1 MEFLWLYALNI
12 ILIVVVVFFKR
23 KDPAVA
29 MAWLLCFIFMPVIG
43 PIIYIIFGW
52 GLRERTKKKYIEKT
66 RQSFAFSTKTKHSEA
81 KEEYKFL
88 TDYFKNTSKSI
99 LTGKNSVKTYINA
112 RDKYDDLIRD
122 IKNAKETINL
132 LYFIIHNDEI
142 GKEILT
148 LLTLKAKE
156 GVEVR
161 FLYDGFGSILTPNKA
176 FRALKKTKNA
186 KVSAFLPV
194 NIFSYSLINH
204 RNHRKIA
211 IIDGKI
217 AYLGGMNIGDEYMGQ
232 QKPTPWRDTHLR
244 IIGEAVSEVQ
254 RIFCLD
260 WEFTTGENIK
270 KNSELFFKE
279 PIECEKALPMQIV
292 ASGPDSSC
300 DEVKSGFIKMLY
312 MAKEYVYIQTPYF
325 APDQSFL
332 DAIKTAAETGVDVRL
347 MIPKIPD
354 KKYVYY
360 TTLSYVDELLKSGVK
375 VYLYPGFIH
384 SKTIVSDDSLVS
396 VGTTNI
402 DIRSF
407 TLHFE
412 VNAFIYDSIEA
423 KKHKNIFLKDL
434 EKSNEITKESQKKRG
449 VLNVMKEGFFR
460 LFAPIM

>member
-1 MEFLWLYALNI
+1 MEFLWLYAINI
-12 ILIVVVVFFKR
+12 ILIIVVVFFKR

-43 PIIYIIFGW
+43 PVIYIIFGW
-52 GLRERTKKKYIEKT
+52 GLKKRTKKKYIEKT
-66 RQSFAFSTKTKHSEA
+66 RQSFAFSTNTKNAEPA
-81 KEEYKFL
+81 EEYRFL

-99 LTGKNSVKTYINA
+99 LTENNSLKVYTDA
-112 RDKYDDLIRD
+112 REKYDDLIED

-132 LYFIIHNDEI
+132 LYFIIRSDEI

-148 LLTLKAKE
+148 LLTLKALE

-176 FRALKKTKNA
+176 FKALKKSKNA
-186 KVSAFLPV
+186 EVRAFLPV

-217 AYLGGMNIGDEYMGQ
+217 AYLGGMNIGDEYMGL
-232 QKPTPWRDTHLR
+232 KKLSPWRDTHLK
-244 IIGEAVSEVQ
+244 IVGNAVSEVQ

-270 KNSELFFKE
+270 ANSELFFKE
-279 PIECEKALPMQIV
+279 PIKTDKITPMQIV

-300 DEVKSGFIKMLY
+300 DEIKSGFIKMLY
-312 MAKEYVYIQTPYF
+312 NAKEYVYLQTPYF

-347 MIPKIPD
+347 MIPQIPD

-360 TTLSYVDELLKSGVK
+360 TTLSYIDELLASGVK

-384 SKTIVSDDSLVS
+384 SKTVVSDDSVVS
-396 VGTTNI
+396 IGTTNI

-412 VNAFIYDSIEA
+412 VNAFIYSSDEA
-423 KKHKNIFLKDL
+423 KKNKNIFLNDL
-434 EKSNEITKESQKKRG
+434 KKSKEITQESQKKRSIFQI
-449 VLNVMKEGFFR
+449 MKEGFFR

>member
-1 MEFLWLYALNI
+1 MEFLWAYALNI
-12 ILIVVVVFFKR
+12 ILIIVVVFFKR

-29 MAWLLCFIFMPVIG
+29 MAWLLCFIFMPILG

-66 RQSFAFSTKTKHSEA
+66 KASFAFSTNKKSG
-81 KEEYKFL
+81 KIDEEYRFL
-88 TDYFKNTSKSI
+88 TDYFENTSKSI
-99 LTGKNSVKTYINA
+99 LTENNEIKTYVSA
-112 RDKYDDLIRD
+112 RDKYDDLLED

-148 LLTLKAKE
+148 LLSKKASE
-156 GVEVR
+156 GVKVR
-161 FLYDGFGSILTPNKA
+161 FLYDGFGSFLTPNKA
-176 FRALKKTKNA
+176 FRELKKSKNA
-186 KVSAFLPV
+186 KVAAFLPL

-211 IIDGKI
+211 IIDGEI
-217 AYLGGMNIGDEYMGQ
+217 AYLGGMNIGDEYMGL
-232 QKPTPWRDTHLR
+232 KKITPWRDTHIK
-244 IIGEAVSEVQ
+244 IIGEAVAEVQ

-270 KNSELFFKE
+270 ENSKVFFKE
-279 PIECEKALPMQIV
+279 HIKTNSLTPMQIV
-292 ASGPDSSC
+292 ASGPDSAC
-300 DEVKSGFIKMLY
+300 DEVKSGFIKILY
-312 MAKEYVYIQTPYF
+312 NAKSYVYIETPYF
-325 APDQSFL
+325 VPDQAFL

-347 MIPKIPD
+347 IIPKIPD

-360 TTLSYVDELLKSGVK
+360 TTLSFIDELLNSGVK

-384 SKTIVSDDSLVS
+384 SKTIVSDDKIVS
-396 VGTTNI
+396 IGTTNI

-412 VNAFIYDSIEA
+412 VNAFIYSDSEA
-423 KKHKNIFLKDL
+423 KYNKEIFICDM
-434 EKSNEITKESQKKRG
+434 EKGIEITKLSQENRS
-449 VLNVMKEGFFR
+449 VFQIMKEGFFR